1 MEFVIGFGGALVCLI
16 LFGAGIAIGWRLKLS
31 DEKRTQ
37 RVTAEQLTEKQR
49 QALREEQEAWRVI
62 HNYNVETA
70 YSSPANDKSEK
81 E

>member
-1 MEFVIGFGGALVCLI
+1 MEFVIGFAGMLLCLLLLCGGGV
-16 LFGAGIAIGWRLKLS
+16 IGWKLKVADLN
-31 DEKRTQ
+31 RTQ

-49 QALREEQEAWRVI
+49 QQLIEEQQAWQEL

-70 YSSPANDKSEK
+70 YAIPRQDKK